1 MKIAVDARGINWY
14 NGTGIGTYTYN
25 VLKNLFM
32 IDSKNNY
39 HLFWS
44 GEKFSEFENSKTKII
59 MSSKRHQ
66 RFFENFYFP
75 NYINKN
81 SIDLYHIPQNGI
93 GLCEALN
100 CLKIVTIHDL
110 IPYTLPETVGSG
122 YLKKFLEDMPFIINL
137 CDGIITVSQYSK
149 KDILRFFPNFPKDRI
164 FVTPLAADSSF
175 KPLDKEKCKKHV
187 LNRFNFSNDYILYIG
202 GFSSRKNVSG
212 LVKAFKKARTH
223 LTKEHTLVIV
233 GSLKD
238 EGVKIKDLVN
248 ELNLNNK
255 VVFTGFIEDNYLPIL
270 YNGASLFVYPS
281 LYEGFGLPPLEAMNC
296 GTPVITSKVTS
307 IPEVIDDAGILVD
320 PYNVDELSFSI
331 EKILNDDTYKN
342 NLSFL
347 GYERSKKFSWTN
359 TANLTL
365 NAYESIL
372 SLQPKTV
379 N

>member
-1 MKIAVDARGINWY
+1 
-14 NGTGIGTYTYN
+14 
-25 VLKNLFM
+25 
-32 IDSKNNY
+32 
-39 HLFWS
+39 
-44 GEKFSEFENSKTKII
+44 
-59 MSSKRHQ
+59 
-66 RFFENFYFP
+66 
-75 NYINKN
+75 
-81 SIDLYHIPQNGI
+81 
-93 GLCEALN
+93 
-100 CLKIVTIHDL
+100 
-110 IPYTLPETVGSG
+110 
-122 YLKKFLEDMPFIINL
+122 MPFIINL

-187 LNRFNFSNDYILYIG
+187 LNRFNFSNDYILYVG
-202 GFSSRKNVSG
+202 GFSSRKNVNG

-223 LTKEHTLVIV
+223 LTREHTLVIV